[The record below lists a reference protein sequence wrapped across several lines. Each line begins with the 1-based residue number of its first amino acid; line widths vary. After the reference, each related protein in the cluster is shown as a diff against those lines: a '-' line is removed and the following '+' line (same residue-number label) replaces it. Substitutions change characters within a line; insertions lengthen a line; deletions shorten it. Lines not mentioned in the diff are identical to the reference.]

1 MSREFI
7 ELLRR
12 RQAAKEEVIRN
23 LDFYLCKM
31 LQIAREWDPSAEVY
45 LFGSFARGAARPD
58 SDVDVLII
66 SDVLGKDL
74 LSAAEAVDRIT
85 AELGVKGVFEIHVAT
100 RELFEKWYRNFIDVL
115 IPPRC
120 RSAGTNTAT
129 QDGETA
135 LPLNNYKYKPL

>member
-1 MSREFI
+1 
-7 ELLRR
+7 
-12 RQAAKEEVIRN
+12 

-31 LQIAREWDPSAEVY
+31 LQIARGLDPSAELY

-66 SDVLGKDL
+66 SDMLGKDL
-74 LSAAEAVDRIT
+74 LSAAKAVDRIT

-115 IPPRC
+115 IQPRC
-120 RSAGTNTAT
+120 RNAETQNDEATPQTRDTAT
-129 QDGETA
+129 V
-135 LPLNNYKYKPL
+135 NNKPL

>member
-1 MSREFI
+1 MSFLD
-7 ELLRR
+7 LLESLYAQRR
-12 RQAAKEEVIRN
+12 R
-23 LDFYLCKM
+23 YLEDLPRYLRLIKGVV
-31 LQIAREWDPSAEVY
+31 LRHDPSAKVF
-45 LFGSFARGAARPD
+45 LFASYAEGTARPD

-66 SDVLGKDL
+66 SDVLGKGL

-120 RSAGTNTAT
+120 RNAETQNDETAPQTRDTAT
-129 QDGETA
+129 V
-135 LPLNNYKYKPL
+135 NNKPL

>member
-12 RQAAKEEVIRN
+12 RRAAKEVVIRN
-23 LDFYLCKM
+23 LDFYLRKM
-31 LQIAREWDPSAEVY
+31 LQIARGCDPSAEVY

-100 RELFEKWYRNFIDVL
+100 RELFEKWYRNFIDVF

-120 RSAGTNTAT
+120 RSAAM
-129 QDGETA
+129 QDNETV
-135 LPLNNYKYKPL
+135 LELNNCG

>member
-23 LDFYLCKM
+23 LDFYLCKI
-31 LQIAREWDPSAEVY
+31 LQIARRWDPSAEVH

-66 SDVLGKDL
+66 SDVLGRDL

-85 AELGVKGVFEIHVAT
+85 AELGVKGVFKIHVTT

-120 RSAGTNTAT
+120 RNAAT
-129 QDGETA
+129 EDDETA
-135 LPLNNYKYKPL
+135 LQLDSS

>member
-120 RSAGTNTAT
+120 RNAAT
-129 QDGETA
+129 QNNETA
-135 LPLNNYKYKPL
+135 LQLNNCG

>member
-1 MSREFI
+1 M
-7 ELLRR
+7 
-12 RQAAKEEVIRN
+12 
-23 LDFYLCKM
+23 
-31 LQIAREWDPSAEVY
+31 Y

-74 LSAAEAVDRIT
+74 ISAAKAVDRIT
-85 AELGVKGVFEIHVAT
+85 AELGVKGMFEIHVAT

-120 RSAGTNTAT
+120 SGVGTSAAI
-129 QDGETA
+129 QDNETA
-135 LPLNNYKYKPL
+135 LQLNNCG

>member
-1 MSREFI
+1 MSRELI

-12 RQAAKEEVIRN
+12 RQAAKEEVMRN

-31 LQIAREWDPSAEVY
+31 LQITRGWDPSAEVY

-58 SDVDVLII
+58 SDVNVLII

-120 RSAGTNTAT
+120 RNAAT
-129 QDGETA
+129 QDNETA
-135 LPLNNYKYKPL
+135 LQLNNRG

>member
-31 LQIAREWDPSAEVY
+31 LQIVRGWDPSAEVY

-66 SDVLGKDL
+66 SDVLGKGL
-74 LSAAEAVDRIT
+74 LSVAEAVDRIT

-120 RSAGTNTAT
+120 RNAETQNDEVAPQTRDTAT
-129 QDGETA
+129 V
-135 LPLNNYKYKPL
+135 NNKPL

>member
-31 LQIAREWDPSAEVY
+31 LQIARGWDPSAEVY
-45 LFGSFARGAARPD
+45 LFGSFARGAASPD

-100 RELFEKWYRNFIDVL
+100 RELFEKWYKNFIDVL

-120 RSAGTNTAT
+120 RNAETQNDEVAPQTRETAT
-129 QDGETA
+129 V
-135 LPLNNYKYKPL
+135 NNKPL

>member
-120 RSAGTNTAT
+120 RSAAT
-129 QDGETA
+129 QDNETA
-135 LPLNNYKYKPL
+135 LQLNNRG

>member
-12 RQAAKEEVIRN
+12 RQAAKEGVIRN

-31 LQIAREWDPSAEVY
+31 LQIARRWDPSAEVY
-45 LFGSFARGAARPD
+45 LFGSFARGAAKPD

-120 RSAGTNTAT
+120 RNAAT
-129 QDGETA
+129 QDNKTA
-135 LPLNNYKYKPL
+135 LQLNNCGYKFYN

>member
-1 MSREFI
+1 
-7 ELLRR
+7 
-12 RQAAKEEVIRN
+12 VH
-23 LDFYLCKM
+23 
-31 LQIAREWDPSAEVY
+31 
-45 LFGSFARGAARPD
+45 LFGSFVRGAASPD

-74 LSAAEAVDRIT
+74 LSVAKAVDRIT

-120 RSAGTNTAT
+120 RSAAT

>member
-66 SDVLGKDL
+66 SDALGKDL

-120 RSAGTNTAT
+120 RSAAT
-129 QDGETA
+129 QDNETA
-135 LPLNNYKYKPL
+135 LQLNNRG

>member
-12 RQAAKEEVIRN
+12 RQAAKEEVVRN

-66 SDVLGKDL
+66 SDVLGKDP

-120 RSAGTNTAT
+120 RSAAT
-129 QDGETA
+129 QDDETT
-135 LPLNNYKYKPL
+135 LPLNNYSNNKPL

>member
-1 MSREFI
+1 
-7 ELLRR
+7 
-12 RQAAKEEVIRN
+12 

-31 LQIAREWDPSAEVY
+31 LQIARGWDPSAEVY

-74 LSAAEAVDRIT
+74 ISAAEAVDRIT

-120 RSAGTNTAT
+120 RSAAT
-129 QDGETA
+129 QVDETN
-135 LPLNNYKYKPL
+135 LPLNNYSNNKPL

>member
-31 LQIAREWDPSAEVY
+31 LQITRGWDPSAEVY

-58 SDVDVLII
+58 SDVDVLLI

-120 RSAGTNTAT
+120 RNAAT
-129 QDGETA
+129 QNNETA
-135 LPLNNYKYKPL
+135 LQLNNCG

>member
-7 ELLRR
+7 KLPRR

-31 LQIAREWDPSAEVY
+31 LQIAKGWDPSAEVY

-66 SDVLGKDL
+66 SDVLGEGL
-74 LSAAEAVDRIT
+74 LSVAKAVDRIT
-85 AELGVKGVFEIHVAT
+85 AELGVKGVFEVHVST
-100 RELFEKWYRNFIDVL
+100 RELFEKW
-115 IPPRC
+115 
-120 RSAGTNTAT
+120 
-129 QDGETA
+129 
-135 LPLNNYKYKPL
+135 

>member
-1 MSREFI
+1 M
-7 ELLRR
+7 
-12 RQAAKEEVIRN
+12 
-23 LDFYLCKM
+23 
-31 LQIAREWDPSAEVY
+31 Y

-120 RSAGTNTAT
+120 RNAAT
-129 QDGETA
+129 QDNETA
-135 LPLNNYKYKPL
+135 LQLNNCG

>member
-12 RQAAKEEVIRN
+12 RRAAKEVVIRN
-23 LDFYLCKM
+23 LDFYLRKM
-31 LQIAREWDPSAEVY
+31 LQIARGCDPSAEVY

-120 RSAGTNTAT
+120 RNAAT
-129 QDGETA
+129 QDNETA
-135 LPLNNYKYKPL
+135 LQLNICG

>member
-23 LDFYLCKM
+23 LDLYLCRL
-31 LQIAREWDPSAEVY
+31 LQIARGWDASAEVY
-45 LFGSFARGAARPD
+45 LFGSFALGAARPD
-58 SDVDVLII
+58 SDVDVLMI

-74 LSAAEAVDRIT
+74 LSAAKAVDRIT

-100 RELFEKWYRNFIDVL
+100 RGLFEKWYRNFIDVL
-115 IPPRC
+115 IQPRC
-120 RSAGTNTAT
+120 RSAGRNTAT
-129 QDGETA
+129 QEGETA
-135 LPLNNYKYKPL
+135 L

>member
-1 MSREFI
+1 MSFLD
-7 ELLRR
+7 LLERLYAQRR
-12 RQAAKEEVIRN
+12 RYLEDLPRYLRLIKEVVQRH
-23 LDFYLCKM
+23 
-31 LQIAREWDPSAEVY
+31 DPSAKVY

-66 SDVLGKDL
+66 SDVLGKNL

-100 RELFEKWYRNFIDVL
+100 RELFEKWHRNFIDAL

-120 RSAGTNTAT
+120 RSAAT

-135 LPLNNYKYKPL
+135 LQLNSS